1 MIFFTKA
8 KNHNMYISIFYLF
21 KTIAHFL
28 KNNKEKSKKFYSLKA
43 LTYCMRENRIDILYL
58 NKIDPPEKSEK
69 IYV

>member
-1 MIFFTKA
+1 MYVYIFFSK
-8 KNHNMYISIFYLF
+8 

-58 NKIDPPEKSEK
+58 NKIGPSEKSEK